1 MELQEVIRM
10 RRMVHRFDRRRSIP
24 PELLE
29 QILESALH
37 APSAGFSQGV
47 ALVVLDQPD
56 QLESFWRK
64 TVPPRQSEHLEEQL
78 AIGPPVVVL
87 ALANKQIYLNRYS
100 EPDKAEAKMQKAKD
114 WPAPYWDIDCGMS
127 VMLMLLTAVDLG
139 LGGWFFGI
147 SHGEGELMNDL
158 GVPADYKPIGA
169 IGLGYKAADDVKAG
183 SSVTRRR
190 RTRAEIEHRGRW

>member
-1 MELQEVIRM
+1 MELQDVIRA

-29 QILESALH
+29 RVLESALH

-47 ALVVLDQPD
+47 ALLVLDKPD
-56 QLESFWRK
+56 QLDSFWRK
-64 TVPPRQSEHLEEQL
+64 TLPPTDSEYLDEQL
-78 AIGPPVVVL
+78 VMGPPVVVL
-87 ALANKQIYLNRYS
+87 ALANKQIYLDRYS
-100 EPDKAEAKMQKAKD
+100 EPDKAEAKMQKAED

-127 VMLMLLTAVDLG
+127 VMLMLLTAVDVG

-147 SHGEGELMNDL
+147 PHGQAELMRDL
-158 GVPADYKPIGA
+158 GVPPGYKPIGA
-169 IGLGYKAADDVKAG
+169 IGLGYKAADDIKAG

-190 RTRAEIEHRGRW
+190 RTLAEIEHRGRW

>member
-1 MELQEVIRM
+1 MELRDVIRT
-10 RRMVHRFDRRRSIP
+10 RRMVHRFDRQRSIP

-29 QILESALH
+29 QVLESALH

-64 TVPPRQSEHLEEQL
+64 TVPPSQSEHLEEQL

-100 EPDKAEAKMQKAKD
+100 EPDKAEAKMQKAEA

-147 SHGEGELMNDL
+147 AHGESELMNDL
-158 GVPADYKPIGA
+158 GVPTDYKPIGA
-169 IGLGYKAADDVKAG
+169 IGLGYKADDDVKAG
-183 SSVTRRR
+183 SSVTRKR
-190 RTRAEIEHRGRW
+190 RTMVEIEHRGQW

>member
-1 MELQEVIRM
+1 MELRDVIRT
-10 RRMVHRFDRRRSIP
+10 RRMVHRFDRQRSIP

-29 QILESALH
+29 QVLESALH

-64 TVPPRQSEHLEEQL
+64 TVPPSQSEHLEEQL

-100 EPDKAEAKMQKAKD
+100 EPDKADAKMQKAEA

-147 SHGEGELMNDL
+147 AYGEGELMNDL
-158 GVPADYKPIGA
+158 GVPTDYKPIGA

-183 SSVTRRR
+183 SSVTRKR
-190 RTRAEIEHRGRW
+190 RTMVEIEHRGRW

>member
-1 MELQEVIRM
+1 MDLQEVIRT
-10 RRMVHRFDRRRSIP
+10 RRMVHRFDRKRSIP

-29 QILESALH
+29 QVLESALH

-64 TVPPRQSEHLEEQL
+64 TVPPSQSEHLREQL

-87 ALANKQIYLNRYS
+87 ALANKQIYLSRYS
-100 EPDKAEAKMQKAKD
+100 EPDKTAAKMQKAED

-127 VMLMLLTAVDLG
+127 VMLMLLTAVDVG

-158 GVPADYKPIGA
+158 GIPSDYKPIGA
-169 IGLGYKAADDVKAG
+169 IGLGYKADDDVKAG

-190 RTRAEIEHRGRW
+190 RTLAEIEHRGRW

>member
-1 MELQEVIRM
+1 MELRDVIRT
-10 RRMVHRFDRRRSIP
+10 RRMVHRFDRQRSIP

-29 QILESALH
+29 QVLESALH

-56 QLESFWRK
+56 QLENFWRK
-64 TVPPRQSEHLEEQL
+64 TVPPSQSEHLEEQL

-100 EPDKAEAKMQKAKD
+100 EPDKADAKMQKAEA

-147 SHGEGELMNDL
+147 AYGEGELMNDL
-158 GVPADYKPIGA
+158 GVPTDYKPIGA

-183 SSVTRRR
+183 SSVTRKR
-190 RTRAEIEHRGRW
+190 RTMVEIEHRGRW

>member
-1 MELQEVIRM
+1 MVVGLGVSRDTVDSVVMELRDVIRA
-10 RRMVHRFDRRRSIP
+10 RRMVHRFDRQRPIP

-29 QILESALH
+29 QVLESALH

-64 TVPPRQSEHLEEQL
+64 TVPPSQSEHLEEQL

-100 EPDKAEAKMQKAKD
+100 EPDKAEGKMQKAEAR
-114 WPAPYWDIDCGMS
+114 PAP
-127 VMLMLLTAVDLG
+127 
-139 LGGWFFGI
+139 
-147 SHGEGELMNDL
+147 
-158 GVPADYKPIGA
+158 
-169 IGLGYKAADDVKAG
+169 
-183 SSVTRRR
+183 
-190 RTRAEIEHRGRW
+190 

>member
-1 MELQEVIRM
+1 MELHEVIRL
-10 RRMVHRFDRRRSIP
+10 RRMVHRFDRQRSIP
-24 PELLE
+24 PDLLE
-29 QILESALH
+29 QVLESALH

-64 TVPPRQSEHLEEQL
+64 TVPPSESEHLEEQL
-78 AIGPPVVVL
+78 AIGPPVVIL

-100 EPDKAEAKMQKAKD
+100 EPDKVEAKMQKAAD

-127 VMLMLLTAVDLG
+127 VMLMLLTAVDVG

-147 SHGEGELMNDL
+147 AHGVGELMNDL
-158 GVPADYKPIGA
+158 CIPSDYKPIGA
-169 IGLGYKAADDVKAG
+169 LGLGYKADDDVKVG

-190 RTRAEIEHRGRW
+190 RTLAEIEHRGRW